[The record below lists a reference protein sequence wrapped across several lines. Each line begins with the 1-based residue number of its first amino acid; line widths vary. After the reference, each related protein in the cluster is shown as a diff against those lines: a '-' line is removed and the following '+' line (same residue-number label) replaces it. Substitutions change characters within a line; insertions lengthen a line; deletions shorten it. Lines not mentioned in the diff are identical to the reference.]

1 MADSR
6 EAPAPRP
13 LRRDAERNRQRIL
26 RAAAEVFTA
35 RGLQA
40 SLDDVARHA
49 EVGVGTVYRRFPDK
63 ESLVEALFEER
74 IEAMGALAEKAL
86 AEPDSWAG
94 LVSFL
99 EGACTQLSADRG
111 LHEILMFATYGRD
124 RTARARAR
132 MQPLVTA
139 LVQRAQQDGHLRS
152 DLRPTDML
160 FIEFMISSAAR
171 YAEPVKPEIWR
182 RYLALITDALRPERA
197 GTTQLPEPALRPDEM
212 AAVMRSIPQRPD
224 PADPDQPAIP
234 GPGRPGGSTPRG
246 QTSFTEGAR

>member
-6 EAPAPRP
+6 EVPAARP

-26 RAAAEVFTA
+26 RAAAEVFTT

-74 IEAMGALAEKAL
+74 IGAMVVLAERAL
-86 AEPDSWAG
+86 DEPDSWTG

-99 EGACTQLSADRG
+99 EGACTLLATDRG
-111 LHEILMFATYGRD
+111 LHQILMFATSGRPWIG
-124 RTARARAR
+124 RVRGR

-139 LVQRAQQDGHLRS
+139 LVQRAQQDGKLRS
-152 DLRPTDML
+152 DLQPTDML
-160 FIEFMISSAAR
+160 FIEFMISAAAR
-171 YAEPVKPEIWR
+171 YAEPVRPEVWR
-182 RYLALITDALRPERA
+182 RYLALITDALRPERS
-197 GTTQLPEPALRPDEM
+197 GTTPLPEPALRPHDLVS
-212 AAVMRSIPQRPD
+212 VMRSISQFSG
-224 PADPDQPAIP
+224 QP
-234 GPGRPGGSTPRG
+234 
-246 QTSFTEGAR
+246 

>member
-6 EAPAPRP
+6 EVPAPRP

-26 RAAAEVFTA
+26 RAAAEVFTT

-49 EVGVGTVYRRFPDK
+49 GVGVGTVYRRFPDK
-63 ESLVEALFEER
+63 ESLAEALFEER
-74 IEAMGALAEKAL
+74 IEAMIALAEKAL

-99 EGACTQLSADRG
+99 EGACTQLATDRG
-111 LHEILMFATYGRD
+111 LREILMFATYGRD
-124 RTARARAR
+124 RINHGRDR
-132 MQPLVTA
+132 MRPLVTA
-139 LVQRAQQDGHLRS
+139 LVRRAQRDGQLRS
-152 DLRPTDML
+152 DLRPTDVL
-160 FIEFMISSAAR
+160 FIEFMISAAAR

-197 GTTQLPEPALRPDEM
+197 GTTPLPEPALRPDEM
-212 AAVMRSIPQRPD
+212 VVVMRSIPQRPD
-224 PADPDQPAIP
+224 PV
-234 GPGRPGGSTPRG
+234 GRP
-246 QTSFTEGAR
+246 

>member
-6 EAPAPRP
+6 EVPGPRP

-26 RAAAEVFTA
+26 RAAAEVFTT

-49 EVGVGTVYRRFPDK
+49 GVGVGTVYRRFPDK
-63 ESLVEALFEER
+63 ESLAEALFEER
-74 IEAMGALAEKAL
+74 IEAMVALAENAL

-99 EGACTQLSADRG
+99 EGACTQLATDRG

-124 RTARARAR
+124 RVNRGRDR
-132 MQPLVTA
+132 MRPLVTA
-139 LVQRAQQDGHLRS
+139 LVQRAQRDGQLRP

-160 FIEFMISSAAR
+160 FIEFMISAAAR
-171 YAEPVKPEIWR
+171 YAEPVKLEIWR
-182 RYLALITDALRPERA
+182 RYLTLITDALRPERA
-197 GTTQLPEPALRPDEM
+197 GTTPLPEPALRPHEM
-212 AAVMRSIPQRPD
+212 VVVMRSIPQRPD
-224 PADPDQPAIP
+224 PAD
-234 GPGRPGGSTPRG
+234 RP
-246 QTSFTEGAR
+246 